1 MNGAAK
7 DELPTVYQT
16 ILDPETFDALIA
28 DLRACARALVVS
40 VKYAERVQVDERE
53 QWTLEGARA
62 ALQAGQ
68 VRAMQVRYAHQDGL
82 WTDTIFPASEGFRV
96 VRMRTPAPGEGSSL

>member
-1 MNGAAK
+1 MTGVPK

-16 ILDPETFDALIA
+16 ILDPETFDALID
-28 DLRACARALVVS
+28 DLRECARELVVS
-40 VKYAERVQVDERE
+40 VKYAERVQIDETE

-62 ALQAGQ
+62 ALQSGQ

-96 VRMRTPAPGEGSSL
+96 VRMRAPVGGGGP